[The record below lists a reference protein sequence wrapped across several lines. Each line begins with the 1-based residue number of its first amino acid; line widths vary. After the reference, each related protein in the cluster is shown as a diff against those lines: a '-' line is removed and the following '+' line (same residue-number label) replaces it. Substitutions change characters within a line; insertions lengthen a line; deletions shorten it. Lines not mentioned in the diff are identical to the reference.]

1 MDSEDGQ
8 RWRPRSPPA
17 GRSSPTDCVEAGRK
31 TGNDNQAPAESSSI
45 SVVTAELP
53 ELVPSVGTDPGA
65 SSLLRPLTPGVALKG
80 AGEGPA
86 GATAFGGRFPG
97 TLTVTR
103 SRSISFPWTF

>member
-1 MDSEDGQ
+1 M
-8 RWRPRSPPA
+8 
-17 GRSSPTDCVEAGRK
+17 VEG
-31 TGNDNQAPAESSSI
+31 G
-45 SVVTAELP
+45 SVSAVTAGAGVP
-53 ELVPSVGTDPGA
+53 ELVPSVGTGV
-65 SSLLRPLTPGVALKG
+65 SSLLRPLTPGVELGG